1 MDEIEK
7 RLRDAADRCIESY
20 EVWSKKQKD
29 AAARETLQEAIHELR
44 KVSSRLE
51 IELAASERQEMTQK
65 PIPIPPHR
73 DSRGRGGRGPAAGAD
88 AEGNVAPS
96 VSGPSDEGGPVGP
109 PRKRR
114 GPPRKSA
121 EG

>member
-73 DSRGRGGRGPAAGAD
+73 DSRGRGGRGPAGGAD
-88 AEGNVAPS
+88 AEGNTA
-96 VSGPSDEGGPVGP
+96 GPDEGTPGGL

>member
-7 RLRDAADRCIESY
+7 RLRDAADRCVESY
-20 EVWSKKQKD
+20 GVWSNKQKD
-29 AAARETLQEAIHELR
+29 ADAREALQEAIHELR

-51 IELAASERQEMTQK
+51 IELAASERHEITQK

-73 DSRGRGGRGPAAGAD
+73 DSKGRGGRGASGGE
-88 AEGNVAPS
+88 AEGYAVLPSASSGEGDAPA
-96 VSGPSDEGGPVGP
+96 GP

-114 GPPRKSA
+114 GPPRKSV